1 MTEQVDRSDLIARHE
16 AVWDAL
22 AMAFAGVD
30 AATAAHASHGV
41 WSAKDHLAHVV
52 AWEHHRLAVLRG
64 EDVPNA
70 MGVSAE
76 AWATADEDALNAL
89 IADRTHDLPFEHA
102 IDNLHA
108 TRSGLAAALR
118 SVPDDRLTSRYR
130 MLHPEDEERG
140 DGPVGDWAIGLAEG
154 HIGAH
159 LGPIRARLAEARE
172 ERPPTVAGTLARID
186 AATDELLIAIAE
198 NADHDAVDAD
208 GWRVADH
215 AFHVAAWDR
224 GCTSLVSGSPRWE
237 GLGVSER
244 VWRSGETD
252 RINAAIV
259 AANRHRPALEATSAV
274 EESRASLRQ
283 AVAMLDDDDLLA
295 AYGAFQPDERP
306 LVFAPVYDWISENG
320 WAHPGAHAA
329 SMRRIGTVAG

>member
-1 MTEQVDRSDLIARHE
+1 MTEQVDRSELIARHE
-16 AVWDAL
+16 AVWEAL
-22 AMAFAGVD
+22 ASAIDGVD
-30 AATAAHASHGV
+30 AAAAAHAPAGA

-52 AWEHHRLAVLRG
+52 AWEHHRLAVLQG

-76 AWATADEDALNAL
+76 TWATADEDALNAL
-89 IADRTHDLPFEHA
+89 IADRTRDLPFEYV
-102 IDNLHA
+102 IGNLHA

-118 SVPDDRLTSRYR
+118 SIPDDRLTSRYR
-130 MLHPEDEERG
+130 TLHPEDEERG
-140 DGPVGDWAIGLAEG
+140 DGPLGDWAIGLAEG

-159 LGPIRARLAEARE
+159 LGPIRARLAEARG

-186 AATDELLIAIAE
+186 AATDELVIAIAE
-198 NADHDAVDAD
+198 YADHDAVGAD

-224 GCTSLVSGSPRWE
+224 SCASLVSGSHRWE
-237 GLGVSER
+237 RLGIAER
-244 VWRSGETD
+244 IWRSGDTD
-252 RINAAIV
+252 RINTAIV
-259 AANRHRPALEATSAV
+259 AANRHRPASEAMSAV

-283 AVAMLDDDDLLA
+283 AVATLDDDDLLA

-306 LVFAPVYDWISENG
+306 LDLAPVYEWIAENG
-320 WAHPGAHAA
+320 WVHPGEHAA
-329 SMRRIGTVAG
+329 SMRRIGTAAA